1 MQLVGGKAGP
11 GVQAGPVSSN
21 CPAGMQTTHAPA
33 RRHPGNGKLAALQVP
48 GRPGAGSCCPS
59 PTREQSALLQWGE
72 TFQQSESTEVVA
84 QWLLP
89 AEGRANIVGHRET
102 VRAYQ
107 GVHTQLH
114 AQNPLWGQRRSAR
127 TGVTSSAQLASAS
140 IASPSPSCSG
150 N

>member
-1 MQLVGGKAGP
+1 MKLVVGKAGP
-11 GVQAGPVSSN
+11 GVQAGSVSSS
-21 CPAGMQTTHAPA
+21 CPAGMQTTLAPA

-59 PTREQSALLQWGE
+59 PTREQSALLHWGE
-72 TFQQSESTEVVA
+72 HSSKAKALRWWPSGCFPQRGARTSWDT
-84 QWLLP
+84 
-89 AEGRANIVGHRET
+89 GT

-114 AQNPLWGQRRSAR
+114 ARNPLWGQRRSVT
-127 TGVTSSAQLASAS
+127 TGAKSSAQLAPAS